1 MKQAT
6 SEASTSVIVVT
17 AVALL
22 TAVFF
27 TMIWPTLKGRMIK
40 NSNCSNAICDVGYIN
55 TSGHEHYGEA
65 ACYAPPSKQEL
76 TSGRWEKEIFYC
88 PYRG

>member
-6 SEASTSVIVVT
+6 SEASISVIVVT
-17 AVALL
+17 AVAML

-27 TMIWPTLKGRMIK
+27 TIIWPSIRGNMTKS
-40 NSNCSNAICDVGYIN
+40 SNCSNAVCDVGYIKE
-55 TSGHEHYGEA
+55 SGEHYGQTY
-65 ACYAPPSKQEL
+65 CYDPYDDSKE
-76 TSGRWEKEIFYC
+76 TFYC

>member
-17 AVALL
+17 SVALL
-22 TAVFF
+22 TGVFF
-27 TMIWPTLKGRMIK
+27 TIVWPTIRGSMLK
-40 NSNCSNAICDVGYIN
+40 SSSCSNAVCDVGYIGN
-55 TSGHEHYGEA
+55 ESDPHYGQTY
-65 ACYAPPSKQEL
+65 CYNPYDSK
-76 TSGRWEKEIFYC
+76 KEIFYC

>member
-17 AVALL
+17 AVAML

-27 TMIWPTLKGRMIK
+27 TVIWPSIKGSMTK
-40 NSNCSNAICDVGYIN
+40 SSNCSNAVCDVGYIK
-55 TSGHEHYGEA
+55 SGDHYGQA
-65 ACYAPPSKQEL
+65 YCYDPYDESKE
-76 TSGRWEKEIFYC
+76 TFYC

>member
-6 SEASTSVIVVT
+6 GELNATVIIFS

-27 TMIWPTLKGRMIK
+27 MIVWPLVKEGFYE
-40 NSNCSNAICDVGYIN
+40 SASCSNAVCDVGYIN
-55 TSGHEHYGEA
+55 NPGGEHHGQAY
-65 ACYAPPSKQEL
+65 CYAPDDPS
-76 TSGRWEKEIFYC
+76 KEIFYC

>member
-6 SEASTSVIVVT
+6 SEVSASVIVVT
-17 AVALL
+17 AVAML

-27 TMIWPTLKGRMIK
+27 TVIWPIVRQNMFED
-40 NSNCSNAICDVGYIN
+40 SNCSNAVCDTGYIS
-55 TSGHEHYGEA
+55 SGKYKGQA
-65 ACYAPPSKQEL
+65 YCYNPYDKK
-76 TSGRWEKEIFYC
+76 KEVFYC

>member
-6 SEASTSVIVVT
+6 SEASTSIIVVT

-27 TMIWPTLKGRMIK
+27 SIIWPTVRSIMTK
-40 NSNCSNAICDVGYIN
+40 NSNCSNAVCDVGYIKE
-55 TSGHEHYGEA
+55 SSHAHYGQSY
-65 ACYAPPSKQEL
+65 CYNPYDED
-76 TSGRWEKEIFYC
+76 KEIFYC

>member
-6 SEASTSVIVVT
+6 SEVSTSVIVVT
-17 AVALL
+17 AVAML

-27 TMIWPTLKGRMIK
+27 TIIWPNVKSGMVK
-40 NSNCSNAICDVGYIN
+40 NSSCSNAVCDVGYIGD
-55 TSGHEHYGEA
+55 TSHPNYGQTY
-65 ACYAPPSKQEL
+65 CYDPYDADKD
-76 TSGRWEKEIFYC
+76 IFYC

>member
-27 TMIWPTLKGRMIK
+27 TIIWPAIKGSMTK
-40 NSNCSNAICDVGYIN
+40 SSSCSNAVCDVGYIGDK
-55 TSGHEHYGEA
+55 SHEHYGQSY
-65 ACYAPPSKQEL
+65 CYNPYDS
-76 TSGRWEKEIFYC
+76 EKEIFYC

>member
-17 AVALL
+17 AVAML

-27 TMIWPTLKGRMIK
+27 TIIWPILKSDMQK
-40 NSNCSNAICDVGYIN
+40 NSKCSNAVCDVGYIQ
-55 TSGHEHYGEA
+55 SGEHYGQAYCFNPYDED
-65 ACYAPPSKQEL
+65 
-76 TSGRWEKEIFYC
+76 REIFYC

>member
-6 SEASTSVIVVT
+6 SEASISVIVVT
-17 AVALL
+17 AVAML

-27 TMIWPTLKGRMIK
+27 TVIWPNLRANMYK
-40 NSNCSNAICDVGYIN
+40 NSSCSNAVCDVGYIN
-55 TSGHEHYGEA
+55 NPGGEHHGQAY
-65 ACYAPPSKQEL
+65 CYAPDDPS
-76 TSGRWEKEIFYC
+76 KEIFYC

>member
-1 MKQAT
+1 MKKAT

-17 AVALL
+17 AVAML

-27 TMIWPTLKGRMIK
+27 TIIWPNIK
-40 NSNCSNAICDVGYIN
+40 VNMTKSSSCSNAICDIGYIDDRN
-55 TSGHEHYGEA
+55 HEHYGQA
-65 ACYAPPSKQEL
+65 ACYTPPPHNDKEKA
-76 TSGRWEKEIFYC
+76 TWKKEIFYC

>member
-27 TMIWPTLKGRMIK
+27 TIIWPTIKGGMMK
-40 NSNCSNAICDVGYIN
+40 NSNCSNAVCDVGYIN
-55 TSGHEHYGEA
+55 SPGSAHHGQTY
-65 ACYAPPSKQEL
+65 CYNPYDKS
-76 TSGRWEKEIFYC
+76 KEIFYC

>member
-6 SEASTSVIVVT
+6 SEASISVIVVT
-17 AVALL
+17 AVAML

-27 TMIWPTLKGRMIK
+27 TIIWPSIRSSMEKS
-40 NSNCSNAICDVGYIN
+40 SNCSNAVCDVGYIMN
-55 TSGHEHYGEA
+55 SSAEHYGQA
-65 ACYAPPSKQEL
+65 YCYDPYDDSKEV
-76 TSGRWEKEIFYC
+76 FYC